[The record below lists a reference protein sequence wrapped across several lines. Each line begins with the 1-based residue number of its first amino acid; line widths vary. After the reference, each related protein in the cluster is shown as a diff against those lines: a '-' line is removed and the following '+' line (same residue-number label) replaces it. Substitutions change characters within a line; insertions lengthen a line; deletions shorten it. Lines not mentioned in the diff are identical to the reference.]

1 MLKKNG
7 GQTVIELILIL
18 PVFML
23 IIFVVLE
30 LGNIAYH
37 TLIAHH
43 ISYELARVGS
53 MVGVK
58 KHSGA
63 ADGTRMNSKMRAAL
77 SKMLGMADPGKK
89 VRFTPRIVRT
99 STDPQLRIHTNE
111 DLVVNVVYRVD
122 LAFPLTSYIFASE
135 PKKLGIL
142 WLKAYSKMPIE
153 KPLID

>member
-1 MLKKNG
+1 MLRNKG
-7 GQTVIELILIL
+7 GQTVIELIVVL
-18 PVFML
+18 PVFMM

-58 KHSGA
+58 KASGQ
-63 ADGTRMNSKMRAAL
+63 ADESRMQGKMRNAL

-89 VRFTPRIVRT
+89 VRFSSKVVRT
-99 STDPQLRIHTNE
+99 SNDPQVSFHHNE
-111 DLVVNVVYRVD
+111 DLVVNIVYRVD
-122 LAFPLTSYIFASE
+122 LAYPLTSYVFASE
-135 PKKLGIL
+135 PKRLGIL
-142 WLKAYSKMPIE
+142 WLKANARMPIE
-153 KPLID
+153 RPLLN

>member
-1 MLKKNG
+1 MLRNKG
-7 GQTVIELILIL
+7 GQTVIELIVVL
-18 PVFML
+18 PVFMM

-58 KHSGA
+58 KHSGKTDA
-63 ADGTRMNSKMRAAL
+63 TRMQSKMRAAL

-89 VRFTPRIVRT
+89 VRFSSKIVRT
-99 STDPQLRIHTNE
+99 SNDPQVDFHPNE
-111 DLVVNVVYRVD
+111 DLVVNIVYRVD
-122 LAFPLTSYIFASE
+122 LAYPLTSYIFASE
-135 PKKLGIL
+135 PKRLGIL
-142 WLKAYSKMPIE
+142 WLKANARMPIE
-153 KPLID
+153 RPLLN

>member
-23 IIFVVLE
+23 IIFVILE

-37 TLIAHH
+37 TILAHH
-43 ISYELARVGS
+43 ISYELARVSS

-58 KHSGA
+58 KHSGTT
-63 ADGTRMNSKMRAAL
+63 DSTRMRSKMKDAL
-77 SKMLGMADPGKK
+77 SNMLGMSEPGKK
-89 VRFTPRIVRT
+89 VQFTSKLVRT
-99 STDPQLRIHTNE
+99 SNDPQVRKHPNE
-111 DLVVNVVYRVD
+111 DVVVSIVYRLD

-142 WLKAYSKMPIE
+142 WIKANARMPVE
-153 KPLID
+153 RPLIN

>member
-1 MLKKNG
+1 MLRNKG
-7 GQTVIELILIL
+7 GQTVIELIVVL
-18 PVFML
+18 PVFMM

-58 KHSGA
+58 KHSGKT
-63 ADGTRMNSKMRAAL
+63 DSTRVRSKMRAAL
-77 SKMLGMADPGKK
+77 SKMLGTSDPGKK
-89 VRFTPRIVRT
+89 VRFSSKIVRT
-99 STDPQLRIHTNE
+99 SNDPQVKGHPNE

-122 LAFPLTSYIFASE
+122 LAYPLTSYIFASE
-135 PKKLGIL
+135 PKRLGIL
-142 WLKAYSKMPIE
+142 WLKANARMPIE
-153 KPLID
+153 RPLLN

>member
-1 MLKKNG
+1 MLRNKG
-7 GQTVIELILIL
+7 GQTVIELIVVL
-18 PVFML
+18 PVFMM

-63 ADGTRMNSKMRAAL
+63 TDSTRMRSKMRAAL

-89 VRFTPRIVRT
+89 VRFSSKIVRT
-99 STDPQLRIHTNE
+99 SNDPQVSSHPNE
-111 DLVVNVVYRVD
+111 DLVVNIVYRVD
-122 LAFPLTSYIFASE
+122 LANPLTSYIFASK

-142 WLKAYSKMPIE
+142 WLKANARMPIE
-153 KPLID
+153 RPLLN

>member
-1 MLKKNG
+1 MLRNKG
-7 GQTVIELILIL
+7 GQTVIELIVVL
-18 PVFML
+18 PVFMM

-58 KHSGA
+58 KASGQTDA
-63 ADGTRMNSKMRAAL
+63 TRMQSKMRAAL

-89 VRFTPRIVRT
+89 VRFSSKIVRT
-99 STDPQLRIHTNE
+99 SNDPQVKDHPNE
-111 DLVVNVVYRVD
+111 DLVVNIVYRVD
-122 LAFPLTSYIFASE
+122 LAYPLTSYIFASE

-142 WLKAYSKMPIE
+142 WLKANARMPVE
-153 KPLID
+153 RPLLN

>member
-1 MLKKNG
+1 MLRNKG
-7 GQTVIELILIL
+7 GQTVIELIVVL
-18 PVFML
+18 PVFMM

-58 KHSGA
+58 KASGNTDA
-63 ADGTRMNSKMRAAL
+63 TRMQGKMRAAL
-77 SKMLGMADPGKK
+77 SNMLGMADPGKK
-89 VRFTPRIVRT
+89 VRFSSKIVRT
-99 STDPQLRIHTNE
+99 SNDPQVKDHPNE

-122 LAFPLTSYIFASE
+122 LAYPLTSYVFASE

-142 WLKAYSKMPIE
+142 WLKANARMPIE
-153 KPLID
+153 RPLLN